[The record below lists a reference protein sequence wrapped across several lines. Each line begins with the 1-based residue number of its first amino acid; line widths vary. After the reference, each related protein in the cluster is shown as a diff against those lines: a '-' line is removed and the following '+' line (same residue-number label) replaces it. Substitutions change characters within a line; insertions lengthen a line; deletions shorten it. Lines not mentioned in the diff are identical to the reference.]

1 MDPDRGTPALSTPFR
16 TEVLV
21 ETAESHILA
30 AKRKAVQILPEL
42 FISGIERAIELT
54 RTSLTGVSWLLPA
67 SRGYSVLFLN
77 SNRRERN

>member
-1 MDPDRGTPALSTPFR
+1 
-16 TEVLV
+16 V
-21 ETAESHILA
+21 ERRPYRLRSGPRFSSRQPNPIFSRQSE
-30 AKRKAVQILPEL
+30 AVQILPEL
-42 FISGIERAIELT
+42 FISGIERAIDLT